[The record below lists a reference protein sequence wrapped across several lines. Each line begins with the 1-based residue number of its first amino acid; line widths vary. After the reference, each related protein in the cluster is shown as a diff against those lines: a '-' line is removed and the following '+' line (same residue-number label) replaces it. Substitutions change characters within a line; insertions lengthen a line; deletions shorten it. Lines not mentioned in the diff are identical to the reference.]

1 MRNEWHPLTRSVYE
15 ANDRLIFHLFACL
28 FQSLICCASA
38 SPAAAVARQIVF
50 SLVPPLTRCPASNG
64 LRLGSL
70 TQGERERARDG
81 EEQQLLPLP
90 PTLTSLALTRTPFP
104 SRESRGKRAVCS
116 SLADCCCCCCSC
128 LSLSRSHSLTQS
140 LASLASVAAQLSSLA
155 ADVHRLLLT
164 RLTRMS
170 PHPLHSLRPAID
182 VVPPTLASCR
192 RSAAVLPDDRTS
204 IPCLLLLAPPPLPL
218 LSLSFAPRCLP
229 LLLILFLIL
238 IRPLLILFV
247 SLIPVASVTGIRA
260 SSSRC

>member
-70 TQGERERARDG
+70 TQGERERARDR

-128 LSLSRSHSLTQS
+128 LSLSLSLTH
-140 LASLASVAAQLSSLA
+140 SV
-155 ADVHRLLLT
+155 T
-164 RLTRMS
+164 R
-170 PHPLHSLRPAID
+170 
-182 VVPPTLASCR
+182 VPRVSR
-192 RSAAVLPDDRTS
+192 RSALVACGRRS
-204 IPCLLLLAPPPLPL
+204 QAPADATD
-218 LSLSFAPRCLP
+218 SH
-229 LLLILFLIL
+229 
-238 IRPLLILFV
+238 V
-247 SLIPVASVTGIRA
+247 
-260 SSSRC
+260 SSSTPLVATGD